1 MMKYS
6 LKTRKFEKKNY
17 RNMNWKQEK
26 LGGCPILKGAK
37 SCTARIIIQL
47 ICTCALSYVNYEI
60 YKDNCK
66 CKITSFSVDIQVNK
80 DFLELQA
87 EVTEE
92 RSTKLEI
99 LTGGAETEK
108 KVEKRVSKLNV
119 SIVINYSKSH
129 G

>member
-1 MMKYS
+1 M
-6 LKTRKFEKKNY
+6 
-17 RNMNWKQEK
+17 
-26 LGGCPILKGAK
+26 
-37 SCTARIIIQL
+37 
-47 ICTCALSYVNYEI
+47 
-60 YKDNCK
+60 
-66 CKITSFSVDIQVNK
+66 DIQVNK

-92 RSTKLEI
+92 RTTKLEI